1 MTSSLEEFQLNT
13 KVNDI
18 NKWIFCDVKISRYLA
33 KNEQNLTLPSVD
45 KTGKTVF
52 FLHFITNFV
61 KLCFIFLK
69 QLSLPNN
76 IKLDGIDH
84 LVLSTEAGH
93 DKKNYLKYISKEED
107 KFITVKAFMPS
118 SYMRIYTISFFNLIK
133 FFFEAIKE
141 INNILSLKLPN
152 ELEVLVSKHI
162 KNNLATYSYFCS
174 IFSKIHSKHP
184 DLIIYHSGA
193 TFLSSVTKRV
203 GISTRYFLH
212 GLLGEAGKSSF
223 PTYEKI
229 FVYSTEEA
237 EYLKKLSPQSGV
249 AVYPYKELKNL
260 EKTVLIFL
268 RVEDYLMEK
277 KQLDEVISYF
287 TKNAYKV
294 IFKLH
299 PTYKGLLAKKLSS
312 SHSLNLSN
320 NNDLD
325 AKEVID
331 EERPSFTIGWAS
343 TALCE
348 SLQSGVIPIT
358 LLEKTSKKYDYVDA
372 PPIVY
377 PIQKRC
383 LSWQEE
389 KKKID
394 QLILNMS
401 DYPDYLKILNSR

>member
-1 MTSSLEEFQLNT
+1 MTSSLEEFQLST
-13 KVNDI
+13 KVTDI

-33 KNEQNLTLPSVD
+33 RHEKNLTLPSED
-45 KTGKTVF
+45 RAGKTVF
-52 FLHFITNFV
+52 FFHFITNFL
-61 KLCFIFLK
+61 KLCLIFLR
-69 QLSLPNN
+69 QLSFPNK
-76 IKLDGIDH
+76 IKLDGINH
-84 LVLSTEAGH
+84 LVLSSEAGH
-93 DKKNYLKYISKEED
+93 DKKNYLRYISKEED
-107 KFITVKAFMPS
+107 KFITVKAFRTS
-118 SYMRIYTISFFNLIK
+118 SYMKIYTISFFNLIK

-141 INNILSLKLPN
+141 INKVLSLKLPK

-162 KNNLATYSYFCS
+162 KTNLANYSYLCS
-174 IFSKIHSKHP
+174 IFLKIHSKHP
-184 DLIIYHSGA
+184 NLIIYHSGA
-193 TFLSSVTKRV
+193 TFLSSATKRI
-203 GISTRYFLH
+203 GISNIYLLH
-212 GLLGEAGKSSF
+212 GLMGEAGKSSF

-229 FVYSTEEA
+229 FVYSKEEA

-358 LLEKTSKKYDYVDA
+358 LLDKTSKKYNYVDA

-389 KKKID
+389 RKEID
-394 QLILNMS
+394 QLISNMS
-401 DYPDYLKILNSR
+401 EYPNYLEILKSR